1 MVGHLDDEYLLL
13 GEPGARRDIVQV
25 AGSDA
30 LSAQPFVLAT
40 SDRALLGEELY
51 AAGAY
56 LSREPAQVASLYVQD
71 VLRGL
76 AVVAIVI
83 GILLKTFT

>member
-1 MVGHLDDEYLLL
+1 M
-13 GEPGARRDIVQV
+13 
-25 AGSDA
+25 
-30 LSAQPFVLAT
+30 
-40 SDRALLGEELY
+40 Y

-56 LSREPAQVASLYVQD
+56 LTGRPGQVASLYVQD

-83 GILLKTFT
+83 GILVKTLT